1 MTLKVSMESSYWI
14 NPNFNCELTC
24 AFSLCNLADVGL
36 KWSELSKTLN
46 PNYNWEAAIQTA
58 MGSDEPLEQVGNL
71 LEIAF
76 VACNIKEG
84 LAKSRLN
91 TAKAQLG

>member
-1 MTLKVSMESSYWI
+1 
-14 NPNFNCELTC
+14 
-24 AFSLCNLADVGL
+24 VGL

-58 MGSDEPLEQVGNL
+58 MGGDEPLEEVWNS
-71 LEIAF
+71 LEFAF

-84 LAKSRLN
+84 LAKSR
-91 TAKAQLG
+91 